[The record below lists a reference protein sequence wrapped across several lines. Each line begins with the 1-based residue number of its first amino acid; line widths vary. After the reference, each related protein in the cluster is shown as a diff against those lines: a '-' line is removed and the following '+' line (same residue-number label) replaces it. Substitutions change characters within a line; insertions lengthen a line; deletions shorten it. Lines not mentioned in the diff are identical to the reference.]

1 MKTHRNLIERI
12 ASQENMQLA
21 FNRTACAKRMSFGYL
36 EFKEYKSLNLARLSQ
51 ELLDGSYQVGK
62 YKQFYVFEPKQRLIS
77 ALEFKDRLA
86 QHALMAVV
94 GDIFEAMFLPNT
106 YACRV
111 GKGTHAGV
119 RYIQSELRKAPI
131 PTYYLKT
138 DYSKFFPS
146 VDHTLLLAM
155 IERKIGCARTLD
167 IIKQLIIPGNVG
179 IPIGSLTSQLFANIY
194 GSKLDNFIHH
204 ELKHRRWARY
214 MDDVVILGNDPEK
227 LRDDFIKIKAFSQD
241 NLNLSI
247 SKWECASVNRGI
259 NFLGYRV
266 WPTHKLIRKDSA
278 LRAKQKIKRF
288 IEYNETENLTKFLAS
303 WRGHAGWAD
312 THNLFNWLDNKYD
325 YANH

>member
-1 MKTHRNLIERI
+1 ME
-12 ASQENMQLA
+12 LA
-21 FNRTACAKRMSFGYL
+21 FKRTACAKRMSFGYL

-51 ELLDGSYQVGK
+51 ELLEGSYQVGK

-111 GKGTHAGV
+111 GRGTHAGV

-155 IERKIGCARTLD
+155 IERKIGCARTLS
-167 IIKQLIIPGNVG
+167 IIKQLVIPGNVG
-179 IPIGSLTSQLFANIY
+179 IPIGSLTSQLFANVY
-194 GSKLDNFIHH
+194 GSQLDNFIHH

-214 MDDVVILGNDPEK
+214 MDDVVILGNDPDK
-227 LRDDFIKIKAFSQD
+227 LRDDFKRIEVFSKD

-266 WPTHKLIRKDSA
+266 CPTHKLIRKDSA

-312 THNLFNWLDNKYD
+312 THNLFNWLDKKYD